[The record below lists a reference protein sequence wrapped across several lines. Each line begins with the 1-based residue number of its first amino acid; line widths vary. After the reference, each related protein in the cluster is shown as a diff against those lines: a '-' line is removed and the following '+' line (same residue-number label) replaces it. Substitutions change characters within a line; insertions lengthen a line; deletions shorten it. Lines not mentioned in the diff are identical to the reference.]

1 MSSIKYSFSN
11 NFFLKTL
18 LQDDGKTL
26 LFLIA
31 DTESFIYILLLIMFF
46 SLNFQ
51 NEFDKLQYQV
61 YI

>member
-26 LFLIA
+26 LLLIA

>member
-46 SLNFQ
+46 FF
-51 NEFDKLQYQV
+51 EFSK
-61 YI
+61 